1 MKSPTDL
8 IVLALL
14 ALATEAVSEILTSSE
29 LTEPFR
35 SRWKK
40 FTYPLDE
47 PPSDTGFQ
55 KFCVWLDKLIS
66 CGYCTS
72 VWVAGFFSLFC
83 PPLVENWVFNWLCT
97 VFIVHRLANW
107 LHVCFK
113 LLQKGRV
120 DTHDFL
126 VKLQRESD
134 VPDELRELGEGQ
146 SEGVSPPESADL
158 GTGDNPV
165 DE

>member
-1 MKSPTDL
+1 VKSLTDL
-8 IVLALL
+8 IVIALL
-14 ALATEAVSEILTSSE
+14 ALATEAVTEILTSSE

-35 SRWKK
+35 SWWKR
-40 FTYPLDE
+40 FTYPIDT
-47 PPSDTGFQ
+47 PPPNTSTQRFY
-55 KFCVWLDKLIS
+55 VWFDKLIS

-83 PPLVENWVFNWLCT
+83 PPLVDNWISNWLCT

-120 DTHDFL
+120 NTHDFL

-134 VPDELRELGEGQ
+134 VPDELRELGESQ
-146 SEGVSPPESADL
+146 SEGISQTESTDS
-158 GTGDNPV
+158 GTGDNQV
-165 DE
+165 TE